1 MLVKCPECELQ
12 VSDKAVACPHCG
24 YPMQPDIKPRKPRN
38 KNNKRRRLPNGFGQ
52 ISEIKGRNL
61 RNPFR
66 AMVSVGKT
74 PEGRPICK
82 PLKPESYF
90 PTYNDAYAALVEYN
104 KNPYDLEP
112 SITVKELY
120 GKWSEEHFKTLKSD
134 SGQRAVESA
143 WAYCSAVYDMRVV
156 DVRARHIKGCMEE
169 GVSKVRGKEQTP
181 SASMK
186 NKIKSLFNL
195 MLDYAL
201 EYELVDRNYSRTFNL
216 TEETIKEIVT
226 VKKEHI
232 PFTDEEIGLLWKHV
246 DDKMLVDVILIQ
258 CYSGWRP
265 QELGLLELKN
275 VDLKNWTF
283 SGGIKTDAG
292 TDRVV
297 PIHSKIRY
305 LVEQKYKEAEE
316 LGSLYLFNYINPSS
330 RRKSTALTYNR
341 YQKGFSMI
349 RDELNLNPEHRPHD
363 GRKHFVTMAKKYG
376 VDEYAIKYM
385 VGHKIS
391 DITEKVY
398 TQREFEW
405 LKEEIEKIK

>member
-1 MLVKCPECELQ
+1 MLIKCPECELQ
-12 VSDKAVACPHCG
+12 VSDKALACPHCG
-24 YPMQPDIKPRKPRN
+24 YPMQPTVKRKPRN

-52 ISEIKGRNL
+52 ISEIKNRNL

-66 AMVSVGKT
+66 AMVTVGKA
-74 PEGRPICK
+74 PDGRPICK

-112 SITVKELY
+112 SITVRELY
-120 GKWSEEHFKTLKSD
+120 DKWTEEYFKTLKSD
-134 SGQRAVESA
+134 GSVRSITSA
-143 WAYCSAVYDMRVV
+143 WAYCSAVYDMRVK
-156 DVRARHIKGCMEE
+156 DIRTRHIKGCIEE
-169 GVSKVRGKEQTP
+169 GTTTVRGKERCPT
-181 SASMK
+181 AVVK
-186 NKIKSLFNL
+186 NRIKSLFNL

-201 EYELVDRNYSRTFNL
+201 EYELVERNYSRTFNL
-216 TEETIKEIVT
+216 SEEIVKEMQT
-226 VKKEHI
+226 AKKEHV
-232 PFTDEEIGLLWKHV
+232 PFTDEEMDLLWSHV
-246 DDKMLVDVILIQ
+246 DDKRFVDIMLIQ

-265 QELGLLELKN
+265 QELGLLELEN

-283 SGGIKTDAG
+283 QGGMKTDAG
-292 TDRVV
+292 MNRVV
-297 PIHSKIRY
+297 PIHSKIRH
-305 LVEQKYKEAEE
+305 LVERKYQEAVRI
-316 LGSLYLFNYINPSS
+316 GSKFLFNCADGRSGKPTVLSY
-330 RRKSTALTYNR
+330 TR
-341 YQKGFSMI
+341 YQKGFSMV
-349 RDELNLNPEHRPHD
+349 RDELKLNPEHRPHD
-363 GRKHFVTMAKKYG
+363 GRKHFVTMAKKAG